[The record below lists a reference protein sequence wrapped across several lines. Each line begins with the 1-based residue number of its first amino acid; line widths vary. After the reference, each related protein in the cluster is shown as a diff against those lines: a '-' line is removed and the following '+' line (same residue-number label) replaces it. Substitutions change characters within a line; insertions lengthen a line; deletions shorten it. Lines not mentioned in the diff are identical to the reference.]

1 MHATPHQDATFTG
14 SFSMTFVR
22 ILLVLLLPLCACV
35 AQAKQPTILVMGD
48 SLSAGYGIQ
57 LEQSWVTLLQQEL
70 LKNAKAKVINA
81 SVSGETTSG
90 GLTRLPTLLSTHKP
104 EIVVIELGGNDGLRG
119 QPLNI
124 LQNNLQSM
132 ITASQTA
139 GAKILLIGMQI
150 PTNYGPRY
158 TKQFK
163 EIYSTLAEKNKIS
176 LVPFL
181 LENVVLHSE
190 LIQRDGIHPTA
201 EAQPILLKNVLP
213 TLLPLISSTSK

>member
-1 MHATPHQDATFTG
+1 
-14 SFSMTFVR
+14 MTFVR
-22 ILLVLLLPLCACV
+22 ILLVLLLPLGACV

-70 LKNAKAKVINA
+70 VKNAQAKVINA
-81 SVSGETTSG
+81 SVSGETTGG

-132 ITASQTA
+132 ITASETA

-181 LENVVLHSE
+181 LEDVALHSE

-213 TLLPLISSTSK
+213 TLLPLIASTSK